1 MNKMITI
8 AVAGLGSRGNA
19 YAAALGSF
27 ANRAKIVA
35 CADILPDRVERFGNK
50 YGVMADAR
58 FQSAEEMLE
67 APRLADVMIIATP
80 DRCHYAQSSSALDK
94 SYHLLLEKP
103 VSPILSECF
112 ELAKKAKEKS
122 RSVIVCHVLR
132 YTAFYRKLKALIDS
146 GVIGDVVSI
155 KADEKVGYWHQ
166 AHSFVRGNWANSG
179 KSSPMILQK
188 C

>member
-1 MNKMITI
+1 MKDMITI

-19 YAAALGSF
+19 YASALASF
-27 ANRAKIVA
+27 ADRAKIVA
-35 CADILPDRVERFGNK
+35 CADILPDRVERFGDK

-80 DRCHYAQSSSALDK
+80 DRLHFSQAASALDK

-112 ELAKKAKEKS
+112 ELAKKALADGNAYDKILSLGWSDK
-122 RSVIVCHVLR
+122 IVKVKYDIPNDKPEMFEQ
-132 YTAFYRKLKALIDS
+132 YTQQMT
-146 GVIGDVVSI
+146 
-155 KADEKVGYWHQ
+155 ADFDGLTEV
-166 AHSFVRGNWANSG
+166 A
-179 KSSPMILQK
+179 
-188 C
+188 